1 MSGLTVASTERRWQV
16 GLALGNLFP
25 AVVLGGGCYLLP
37 LRWWAMDVSVGAV
50 VALLVVTSGLALA
63 KPPLALRS
71 LRVAGIALL
80 ALGAAL
86 LAAFALCLAFVSG
99 IHGAFGNLGAVLMT
113 LVILLIA
120 PYALV
125 YPVCE
130 LLVVHRLRRAHAP
143 ASTAPESVSPLTAQ
157 AEEA

>member
-1 MSGLTVASTERRWQV
+1 MVPSSERRWQV
-16 GLALGNLFP
+16 GLAIANLLP
-25 AVVLGGGCYLLP
+25 AVVLSGGCYLLP
-37 LRWWAMDVSVGAV
+37 LRWWAMDFSVGAV
-50 VALLVVTSGLALA
+50 VALLVVTSVLSFAKPGLALRA
-63 KPPLALRS
+63 

-80 ALGAAL
+80 ALGAGL
-86 LAAFALCLAFVSG
+86 LAAFVLCLAFVSG

-130 LLVVHRLRRAHAP
+130 LLVVHRLQRAHGP
-143 ASTAPESVSPLTAQ
+143 VPTAAESVPAVA
-157 AEEA
+157 AEAGEA

>member
-1 MSGLTVASTERRWQV
+1 MSGLAVASAERRWQV
-16 GLALGNLFP
+16 GLALANLFP
-25 AVVLGGGCYLLP
+25 AVVLGGGC
-37 LRWWAMDVSVGAV
+37 WAMDVSVGAV

-63 KPPLALRS
+63 KPPLALRA

>member
-1 MSGLTVASTERRWQV
+1 MERSERRWQV
-16 GLALGNLFP
+16 GLALANLFP

-37 LRWWAMDVSVGAV
+37 LRWWAMDVSVGGV
-50 VALLVVTSGLALA
+50 VALLAVTSVLALA
-63 KPPLALRS
+63 KPGIALRA

-80 ALGAAL
+80 LLGAAL
-86 LAAFALCLAFVSG
+86 LGAFALCLAFVSG

-130 LLVVHRLRRAHAP
+130 LLLLHRLQRAHAP
-143 ASTAPESVSPLTAQ
+143 VSTARESVAPLAPQ

>member
-1 MSGLTVASTERRWQV
+1 METSERRWQV
-16 GLALGNLFP
+16 GLALANLFP

-37 LRWWAMDVSVGAV
+37 LRWWAMDVSVGSV
-50 VALLVVTSGLALA
+50 VALLVVTSVLALV
-63 KPPLALRS
+63 KPAIALRS

-80 ALGAAL
+80 VLGAAL

-130 LLVVHRLRRAHAP
+130 LLLLHRLQRAHAP
-143 ASTAPESVSPLTAQ
+143 VSTARESVSSLAPH